1 MQRDTLPTK
10 FFEMASNAVN
20 TLLVALG
27 TVTFIWILAFLIVS
41 MIE

>member
-10 FFEMASNAVN
+10 FFDMVSNTVN